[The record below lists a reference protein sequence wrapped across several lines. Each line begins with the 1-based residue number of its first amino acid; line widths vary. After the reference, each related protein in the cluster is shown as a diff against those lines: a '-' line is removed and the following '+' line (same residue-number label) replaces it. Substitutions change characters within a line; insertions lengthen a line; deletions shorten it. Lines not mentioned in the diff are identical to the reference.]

1 MNKKTFVTFVS
12 LILALVSIMVFF
24 TACKKDDDISSSA
37 PTEET
42 SVESEEDAEIREDL
56 IEGEPLEEKGVA
68 YDEEQEGAELH
79 RAPSSIAMYIG
90 SWTAPSDMAQYLY
103 GNVDLTI
110 KEDGTW
116 RGNITGENLGGKW
129 VDQGDH
135 LHMQNEM
142 FSFDL
147 AFDTSGKLI
156 LIEKNSDGELH
167 TVLVRK

>member
-1 MNKKTFVTFVS
+1 MLIFS
-12 LILALVSIMVFF
+12 LTVL
-24 TACKKDDDISSSA
+24 TACKKDADKSSDA
-37 PTEET
+37 AEEEVVAETEE
-42 SVESEEDAEIREDL
+42 EAEIREDL

-68 YDEEQEGAELH
+68 YDEEQEGALLQK
-79 RAPSSIAMYIG
+79 APSNIGMFIG

-116 RGNITGENLGGKW
+116 KGNITGEDLGGKW
-129 VDQGDH
+129 VQQGDQ
-135 LHMQNEM
+135 LHMQNDM

-147 AFDTSGKLI
+147 AFNTAGKLFM
-156 LIEKNSDGELH
+156 IEKDPDGDLH